1 MGVLL
6 KIIEYAK
13 SGIDC
18 ENISDSKEYFTKIIE
33 LAEMKEKSEGIK
45 NQSEDKRVQTFN
57 KLFDFLLERKD
68 TIFLSSFEGALYLNN
83 GRGLLVK
90 LHNFTYPLDVIST
103 HKVDVFKGDGR
114 IFEAVFRKA
123 HKSEQFS
130 IDWMMPSWVQVNEDH
145 EANDCFKVG
154 KVSYNARV
162 LKHVYELVDG
172 DTSGKYWVSSM
183 QSSYF
188 RSSAGDTEVLLL
200 PTEVER

>member
-13 SGIDC
+13 SGIGC

-33 LAEMKEKSEGIK
+33 LAEMEEKIK
-45 NQSEDKRVQTFN
+45 GTSSQSEDRRVQTFS

-68 TIFLSSFEGALYLNN
+68 TIFLSSYEGALYLNN
-83 GRGLLVK
+83 GKGLLVK
-90 LHNFTYPLDVIST
+90 LHNFTCPLDVSST
-103 HKVDVFKGDGR
+103 HKIMGDGYV
-114 IFEAVFRKA
+114 FEAIFRKA
-123 HKSEQFS
+123 HRSEQFS

-145 EANDCFKVG
+145 EVSACFKVG

-162 LKHVYELVDG
+162 LKHVYELVGG
-172 DTSGKYWVSSM
+172 DTSGKYWISSM

-200 PTEVER
+200 PTEVEG